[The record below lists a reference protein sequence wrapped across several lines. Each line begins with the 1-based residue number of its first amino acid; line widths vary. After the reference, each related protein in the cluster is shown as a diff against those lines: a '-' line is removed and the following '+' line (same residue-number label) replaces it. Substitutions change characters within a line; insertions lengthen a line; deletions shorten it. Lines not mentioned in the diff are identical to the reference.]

1 MGNTRT
7 RTRPLGS
14 FKRIERNLPRKKK
27 EYSRLDDLSV
37 MRRVS
42 RYRPSNLAATV
53 LSVNRVRKAKR
64 AFENI
69 YGFTELA

>member
-1 MGNTRT
+1 
-7 RTRPLGS
+7 
-14 FKRIERNLPRKKK
+14 
-27 EYSRLDDLSV
+27 